1 MEPFNEKGFI
11 LFIFYSFLGWSW
23 ETIKCSAEN
32 RRFINR
38 GFFKG
43 PYCPIY
49 GCGALIIN
57 EVLSNTDNT
66 VMLFFGG
73 AMLCTTLEYTTSLIL
88 EMLFHKRWWDYS
100 SSRFNL
106 KGRICLLCSTSF
118 GVLSV
123 LLIKFVQPLMDKLM
137 ASIPANCIHY
147 IFMVSFLVYLADNLY
162 TFYNMTGN
170 IRKAFGYRLK
180 NALNTSPFSTEM
192 AVRISEKMFGGN
204 EDE

>member
-1 MEPFNEKGFI
+1 MEPFIEKGFI

-23 ETIKCSAEN
+23 ETMKCSAEN

-49 GCGALIIN
+49 GWGAIGVILFLGNIKNIII
-57 EVLSNTDNT
+57 
-66 VMLFFGG
+66 LFLAGLL
-73 AMLCTTLEYTTSLIL
+73 LCTLLEYTTSFVL
-88 EMLFHKRWWDYS
+88 EKLFNKRWWDYS
-100 SSRFNL
+100 SYRFNL

-137 ASIPANCIHY
+137 AFIPANCIHY
-147 IFMVSFLVYLADNLY
+147 VFTAAFLIFLADNLY
-162 TFYNMTGN
+162 TFYHMTGN

>member
-1 MEPFNEKGFI
+1 
-11 LFIFYSFLGWSW
+11 
-23 ETIKCSAEN
+23 
-32 RRFINR
+32 
-38 GFFKG
+38 
-43 PYCPIY
+43 
-49 GCGALIIN
+49 
-57 EVLSNTDNT
+57 
-66 VMLFFGG
+66 MLFFGG